1 MVEALRL
8 SDGHSICPSL
18 TISPRFTGLLAF
30 NRRSLNGLILT
41 EFQVPGLESNP
52 GDPSK
57 EQFEVTMNK
66 LLGFRTSDLLGSK
79 SILRQRDQHLSV

>member
-30 NRRSLNGLILT
+30 NRRSLNGLILN
-41 EFQVPGLESNP
+41 EFQVLGLESNP
-52 GDPSK
+52 GNPSE
-57 EQFEVTMNK
+57 EQIEVTMIRR
-66 LLGFRTSDLLGSK
+66 LGFRTFDLLGS
-79 SILRQRDQHLSV
+79 